1 MQAAA
6 VKRASEG
13 RRLALCERAAPLRAA
28 VPRPLWVC
36 RLRPCRVGEQEDPG
50 ADGRGGEVLLRVHH
64 AEGALARS
72 AAQHSTA
79 QLLHLPCSA
88 SSTVAAPLLPV
99 SRVAAC
105 IWVLPCQRCSL
116 LKPAPHPHTRAP
128 RPEPPPA
135 TLPST
140 RTQVAA
146 HISAQGMLE
155 ALQDVLD
162 EDSPSFTTKLYQVLI
177 YESEKLALA
186 GGGV

>member
-1 MQAAA
+1 MP
-6 VKRASEG
+6 VR
-13 RRLALCERAAPLRAA
+13 
-28 VPRPLWVC
+28 
-36 RLRPCRVGEQEDPG
+36 
-50 ADGRGGEVLLRVHH
+50 ADGWRCVSALPPCEQLCPDLCGSAASAPAGWVSKKIRELMGE
-64 AEGALARS
+64 EEKSFCEFIMQKARS
-72 AAQHSTA
+72 HAAQRNIAQRSTA
-79 QLLHLPCSA
+79 QPLHLPCSA